1 MVLSPSKC
9 MTRAQRAVVEAALN
23 NAFEAGKGFGSV
35 DEVDNYLKDT
45 GVNENLLESFR
56 REIFDC
62 YLRLEKE
69 ARNRQ
74 APSPSQSVESQLNTV
89 ETSQEADDCR

>member
-1 MVLSPSKC
+1 M
-9 MTRAQRAVVEAALN
+9 Q
-23 NAFEAGKGFGSV
+23 G
-35 DEVDNYLKDT
+35 
-45 GVNENLLESFR
+45 LLILRLRTKKLPPKAFR

-89 ETSQEADDCR
+89 ETSQEADDCRERNDVAAPTFASDVS